1 MKNYKATPPLNE
13 SNAPGPIA
21 YDEAELI
28 DVINKAID
36 ENYILKEEYKHK
48 YEEINEFKDN
58 QNTKRVIEKLI
69 EDKVL

>member
-1 MKNYKATPPLNE
+1 M
-13 SNAPGPIA
+13 
-21 YDEAELI
+21 
-28 DVINKAID
+28 INKAID
-36 ENYILKEEYKHK
+36 ENYILNEEYNHK